1 MLRRSNA
8 PPPGGN
14 RPRQRAALVLAG
26 LAALALPCTPLAA
39 ETAEP
44 GRFTPPAEPL
54 LLTRT
59 VIRPLRDGA
68 EIVVV
73 RRYRIRFVPQDS
85 GYRLDGE
92 LVGSAVEAPPALAS
106 LAALLREQPE
116 PGPFPAAVDRAGM
129 ILPAPA
135 GADRAPG
142 RAGAVAA
149 AGALLAHNGAGTAP
163 ELRAALQ
170 TMATATPGSG
180 WPAFLFNPGPGCWPT
195 AARARWKCRSRSAPC
210 SAAGCPAKC
219 GAPSPPGWA
228 GSSRRRARSGPSPAE
243 RNRDKVLFYL
253 SPEPRKP

>member
-1 MLRRSNA
+1 MEDTVVLRRSNA

-180 WPAFLFNPGPGCWPT
+180 WPAFLFNPGPGG
-195 AARARWKCRSRSAPC
+195 RIE
-210 SAAGCPAKC
+210 
-219 GAPSPPGWA
+219 
-228 GSSRRRARSGPSPAE
+228 RRAVLLADGSQGEVEVQVTVGPLLGGGLPGEVRRTVTTRLGGIEQATRE
-243 RNRDKVLFYL
+243 VWTITR
-253 SPEPRKP
+253 